1 MDRECQTKLFTFSDL
16 AGGKSLSLCGGPPQ
30 LHGDTGVG
38 WPTYF
43 QKISI
48 LHIGC
53 SWQVLVFREDGEQG
67 AEECA
72 ARRGEPGQLG
82 EGGGRLLVAASLA
95 SAW

>member
-1 MDRECQTKLFTFSDL
+1 MLLRESLSVERMRQTKVVDEELKECQGMSDKAIHLFSDL

-43 QKISI
+43 QKII
-48 LHIGC
+48 FLHIGC

-72 ARRGEPGQLG
+72 AR
-82 EGGGRLLVAASLA
+82 
-95 SAW
+95 